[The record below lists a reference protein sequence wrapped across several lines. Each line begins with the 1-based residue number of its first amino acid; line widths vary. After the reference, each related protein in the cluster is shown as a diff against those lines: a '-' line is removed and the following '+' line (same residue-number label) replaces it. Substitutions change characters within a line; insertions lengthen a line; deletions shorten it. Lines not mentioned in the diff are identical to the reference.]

1 MEVRNYFANAR
12 ERALSA
18 IIPSATETYSPIPHA
33 VMIDE
38 IVSKVNNT
46 GRLEI
51 IGQDIH
57 TDKSGDKLVGFL
69 TIRNRLI
76 HNDEMNMM
84 IGYKNSYDKS
94 MSAGL
99 AVGLKVMV
107 CSNGMIAGDM
117 LSFRRKH
124 TGTVREELDVKID
137 ESIVLMEQRY
147 PELLEEVEMFKN
159 FPMTRKQKAELL
171 GVMYFEE
178 ELVTPHQLAI
188 VKREFKESENFRDDT
203 LWDTYNNVTEA
214 LKTSHPLRHIEDHIK
229 LHDFMRGVAGINREI
244 SETRVEG

>member
-12 ERALSA
+12 DRALNA
-18 IIPSATETYSPIPHA
+18 PIPPATETYSPIPHA

-38 IVSKVNNT
+38 IVNRINGT
-46 GRLEI
+46 ERLEI

-57 TDKSGDKLVGFL
+57 TDRSGDKLVGFL
-69 TIRNRLI
+69 TVRNRLI
-76 HNDEMNMM
+76 YNDETNMM

-99 AVGLKVMV
+99 AVGLKVMM
-107 CSNGMIAGDM
+107 CSNGLISGDM
-117 LSFRRKH
+117 LSFIRKH
-124 TGTVREELDVKID
+124 TGTIREELDVKID

-159 FPMTRKQKAELL
+159 FSMTRKQKAELL

-188 VKREFKESENFRDDT
+188 VKREFRESENFRDDT

-214 LKTSHPLRHIEDHIK
+214 LKTSHPLHHIEDHIR

-244 SETRVEG
+244 SEAAIEG